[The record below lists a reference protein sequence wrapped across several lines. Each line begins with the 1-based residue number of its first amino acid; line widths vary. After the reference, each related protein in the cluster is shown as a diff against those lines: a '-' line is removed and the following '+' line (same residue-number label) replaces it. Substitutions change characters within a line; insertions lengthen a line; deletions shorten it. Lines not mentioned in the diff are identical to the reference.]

1 MTEKIAIKK
10 LIAYDLECSCSYSI
24 CQQSRTQFRIK
35 TRYCLADMQTADL
48 GCFYTLAEAIKMFE
62 KISIQRISMR
72 DYIRSIDKDL

>member
-1 MTEKIAIKK
+1 
-10 LIAYDLECSCSYSI
+10 
-24 CQQSRTQFRIK
+24 
-35 TRYCLADMQTADL
+35 MQTADF